1 MNKLKYLFLLFFVVL
16 QLSVFAQKKGKK
28 DKDTPVEIT
37 AISNEA
43 RLKAERLFFDGEKE
57 KIIGNLEESYVL
69 FMQAI
74 QVNPGLDA
82 AYYEIAQLEQLAGD
96 YSSAQKTI
104 EKALEISPD
113 NMWYLQYLGDTYAA
127 QFKYLE
133 AAQIFHQLSE
143 KYPKSYD
150 FYFQEAYYLI
160 LSNQLKEALGVYNK
174 LESLIGV
181 QGDLSLQK
189 FKIYS
194 RLNKNE
200 EAIAELEKLIDA
212 FPDEIEFQID
222 LADFYIT
229 NNKKEEALSIY
240 LNILEKDPN
249 NVLALTSLADY
260 YKNSGN
266 AEEALKYSKLAFAN
280 SDIPIDAKISVLYN
294 YIKFYDQKKEEINEA
309 FELADIL
316 IQAHPKD
323 AKAYAIAGDLKNLN
337 MNTKEALAYYMQ
349 SLELQKDIFTVWQQ
363 VFFINSDLR
372 DYPALLKATNEA
384 KEYFPNQALVYF
396 FNGLAYQQ
404 SKEFTEAEK
413 SYLRAV
419 KMSGENVALKGQ
431 TYSSLGDVYNELGN
445 YSKSDEYF
453 DLALELDGKNAYVL
467 NNYSYYLS
475 LRNDRLDKAAEM
487 SMRANELSP
496 NNSSFLD
503 TYAWILYKSS
513 KYQEAK
519 EWQEKALKAS
529 DEKSGTL
536 LEHMGDI
543 LFKLNQ
549 IDKALEYWKE
559 AALTGEGS
567 TLLEKKIA
575 DKKLYE

>member
-1 MNKLKYLFLLFFVVL
+1 MNKLKYFFLLFFL
-16 QLSVFAQKKGKK
+16 IIQLGVFAQKKGKK
-28 DKDTPVEIT
+28 DKEASVEIT
-37 AISNEA
+37 AISNED
-43 RLKAERLFFDGEKE
+43 RIKAERLFFDGEKE
-57 KIIGNLEESYVL
+57 KMIGNLEEAYVF
-69 FMQAI
+69 FMQAV
-74 QVNPGLDA
+74 QVNPALDA

-104 EKALEISPD
+104 EKALQISPD

-133 AAQIFHQLSE
+133 AAQIFRKLSE

-160 LSNQLKEALGVYNK
+160 LSNELKDALTVYDK
-174 LESLIGV
+174 LETLIGV

-189 FKIYS
+189 YKIYS

-200 EAIAELEKLIDA
+200 EAVAELEKLIDA
-212 FPDEIEFQID
+212 FPDEIEFQIE
-222 LADFYIT
+222 LADFYVT
-229 NNKKEEALSIY
+229 NNRKEEALSIY
-240 LNILEKDPN
+240 LNILEKDSN

-316 IQAHPKD
+316 IQAHPRD
-323 AKAYAIAGDLKNLN
+323 AKAYAIAGDLRNLN
-337 MNTKEALAYYMQ
+337 QNIKEALAYYMQ

-372 DYPALLKATNEA
+372 DYPALLIATNEA

-404 SKEFTEAEK
+404 TKDLVEAEK
-413 SYLRAV
+413 SFLRAV
-419 KMSGENVALKGQ
+419 KMSGDNAALKGQ
-431 TYSSLGDVYNELGN
+431 SYSSLGDVYNDLGH

-475 LRNDRLDKAAEM
+475 LRNDQLDKAAEM

-503 TYAWILYKSS
+503 TYAWILYQSA

-543 LFKLNQ
+543 LYKLNQ
-549 IDKALEYWKE
+549 VDQALEYWKE

-567 TLLEKKIA
+567 AVLEKKIL

>member
-1 MNKLKYLFLLFFVVL
+1 MNKLKYFFLLFFL
-16 QLSVFAQKKGKK
+16 IIQLGVFAQKKGKK
-28 DKDTPVEIT
+28 DKEASVEIT
-37 AISNEA
+37 VISNED
-43 RLKAERLFFDGEKE
+43 RIKAERLFFDGEKE
-57 KIIGNLEESYVL
+57 KMIGNLEEAYVF
-69 FMQAI
+69 FMQAV
-74 QVNPGLDA
+74 QVNPALDA

-104 EKALEISPD
+104 EKALQISPD

-133 AAQIFHQLSE
+133 AAQIFRKLSE

-160 LSNQLKEALGVYNK
+160 LSNELKDALTVYDK
-174 LESLIGV
+174 LETLIGV

-189 FKIYS
+189 YKIYS

-200 EAIAELEKLIDA
+200 EAVAELEKLIDA
-212 FPDEIEFQID
+212 FPDEIEFQIE
-222 LADFYIT
+222 LADFYVT
-229 NNKKEEALSIY
+229 NNRKEEALSIY
-240 LNILEKDPN
+240 LNILEKDSN

-316 IQAHPKD
+316 IQAHPRD
-323 AKAYAIAGDLKNLN
+323 AKAYAIAGDLRNLN
-337 MNTKEALAYYMQ
+337 QNIKEALAYYMQ

-372 DYPALLKATNEA
+372 DYPALLIATNEA

-404 SKEFTEAEK
+404 TKDLVEAEK
-413 SYLRAV
+413 SFLRAV
-419 KMSGENVALKGQ
+419 KMSGDNAALKGQ
-431 TYSSLGDVYNELGN
+431 SYSSLGDVYNDLGN

-475 LRNDRLDKAAEM
+475 LRNDQLDKAAEM

-503 TYAWILYKSS
+503 TYAWILYQSA

-543 LFKLNQ
+543 LYKLNQ
-549 IDKALEYWKE
+549 VDQALEYWKE

-567 TLLEKKIA
+567 AVLEKKIL